1 MSEISVSIRSSIT
14 VAAPVRGGER
24 IESLDVMRGV
34 ALLGILLMN
43 IIAFGMPMATYYN
56 PSVMGVDNPANLWS
70 YIINWLFFEGT
81 MRAIFSMLFG
91 AGMVLMTTRA
101 EERGAG
107 IEAADVYY
115 RRLMWLILFGV
126 IDAYL
131 LLWVGDILYL
141 YGIAGLFL
149 FVFRHTAP
157 RNLFLIG
164 LAMLVVMGIKNV
176 NASNELTHLREVM
189 AEVETVQAAGGTLND
204 EQQAAVAHMAAL
216 QAEFEPDPDQIAQ
229 EIAVRRAGYLEQ
241 VEYLAP
247 INIIWQSKFTYS
259 LAIWDVFMMMF
270 MGMALIKWKVFDATR
285 SWGFYGAMVV
295 VGYGI
300 GLPINWYE
308 IRMAIESGFAL
319 EWSGIQFIATYQ
331 LGRAGTA
338 AGHIG
343 LVMMICKSGLFR
355 FLTAPLA
362 AVGRMALTNYLSH
375 SIICLFLFT
384 GVGLSWYGALE
395 RYQLYYVVAGIW
407 AFQLIVSPIWLSYF
421 RFGPMEWL
429 WRSLTYGRIQ
439 QMRRQPEAAMAFD

>member
-1 MSEISVSIRSSIT
+1 VSEISVTIRSSVT
-14 VAAPVRGGER
+14 VAAPVRRDER

-107 IEAADVYY
+107 IEAADIYY
-115 RRLMWLILFGV
+115 RRIMWLILFGV

-131 LLWVGDILYL
+131 LLWAGDILYL

-157 RNLFLIG
+157 RTLFAIG
-164 LAMLVVMGIKNV
+164 LAMLVFMGIKQV
-176 NASNELTHLREVM
+176 NYNSELTHLREVM
-189 AEVETVQAAGGTLND
+189 TEVQAVQAAGGTLTD
-204 EQQAAVAHMAAL
+204 EQQAAVAHMEAL
-216 QAEFEPDPDQIAQ
+216 KAEYEPDPAQIQ
-229 EIAVRRAGYLEQ
+229 QDIAIRRSDWLTQ

-247 INIIWQSKFTYS
+247 INVMFQSKFTYL
-259 LAIWDVFMMMF
+259 LAIWDVLMMMF
-270 MGMALIKWKVFDATR
+270 FGMALIKWKVFDATR

-295 VGYGI
+295 LGYGI
-300 GLPINWYE
+300 GLPVNWYE
-308 IRMAIESGFAL
+308 IRMAIDSNFAL
-319 EWSGIQFIATYQ
+319 EWTGMEFVSTYQ
-331 LGRAGTA
+331 IGRAGTA

-343 LVMMICKSGLFR
+343 LVMLICKSGLFR

-407 AFQLIVSPIWLSYF
+407 AFQLVLSPIWLNYF

-429 WRSLTYGRIQ
+429 WRSLTYGRVQ
-439 QMRRQPEAAMAFD
+439 PMRRQLVAAAEL